1 MLLLCNYYVTYRCNA
16 YCEFCHFGDHTN
28 FKDTPYANLDDFKS
42 NVTQIAELGVKF
54 IDLTGGEPLLHKDI
68 AEMAKFAHDLK
79 MQTSITSNGLLY
91 HKFAEK
97 LAENINLLH
106 FSLDSPDEEE
116 HNRIRKV
123 DCYKS
128 VFKSIDIAKSL
139 GEFPDILFTVTN
151 DTYKKL
157 PRMHEIAQQ
166 HDLVLLVNPVF
177 SYFGNPGL
185 SNEAN
190 DFVDQYCDSKMDIYL
205 NKGFMKLRRD
215 GGNDINNPSCKAV
228 SRVIVIS
235 PTNEIILPCY
245 HFSNDKITIDKPI
258 NEIRQSEKIKHF
270 IKMEGRFDF
279 CQGCT
284 VNCYFEPS
292 FAFPTNL
299 YAISSLTSKFKYSY
313 NKLIKQ
319 KIKKKFIQT
328 SGIE

>member
-1 MLLLCNYYVTYRCNA
+1 MLLLCNYYLTYRCNA
-16 YCEFCHFGDHTN
+16 YCEFCHFGVHDD
-28 FKDTPYANLDDFKS
+28 FKDTPYAKISDFKS
-42 NVTQIAELGVKF
+42 NVRQLAEMGVKF
-54 IDLTGGEPLLHKDI
+54 IDLTGGEPLLHREI
-68 AEMAKFAHDLK
+68 HLMAEFAKEMK
-79 MQTSITSNGLLY
+79 MQTSITTNTLLY
-91 HKFAEK
+91 PKYAER
-97 LAENINLLH
+97 LAGKINLLH

-128 VFKSIDIAKSL
+128 IFKSIEIAISL

-151 DTYKKL
+151 ETFKKL
-157 PRMHEIAQQ
+157 PRMHELAER

-185 SNEAN
+185 SA
-190 DFVDQYCDSKMDIYL
+190 DAVDYIDEYCDGKMNIYL

-235 PTNEIILPCY
+235 PYNEIILPCY
-245 HFSNDKITIDKPI
+245 HFANDKIAVDRPLS
-258 NEIRQSEKIKHF
+258 EIRKSDKIKYF
-270 IKMEGRFDF
+270 IENEGKFDF
-279 CQGCT
+279 CNGCT

-299 YAISSLTSKFKYSY
+299 YAAASLTSKFKYGY
-313 NKLIKQ
+313 NKLVKQ
-319 KIKKKFIQT
+319 KLFKKNNLKVKT
-328 SGIE
+328 N

>member
-16 YCEFCHFGDHTN
+16 FCEFCHFGDHTN

-42 NVTQIAELGVKF
+42 NVEQLAKLGVKF
-54 IDLTGGEPLLHKDI
+54 MDLTGGEPLLHKDI
-68 AEMAKFAHDLK
+68 HLMAEFAHELR
-79 MQTSITSNGLLY
+79 MQTSITTNTLLY
-91 HKFAEK
+91 PKFAEK
-97 LAENINLLH
+97 LAGKINLFH

-128 VFKSIDIAKSL
+128 IFRSIEIAKSL
-139 GEFPDILFTVTN
+139 GEFPDVLFTVTN
-151 DTYKKL
+151 ETYKKL
-157 PRMHEIAQQ
+157 PRMHELAAKY
-166 HDLVLLVNPVF
+166 DLVLLVNPVF

-185 SNEAN
+185 TQEA
-190 DFVDQYCDSKMDIYL
+190 VDSVDEYCDSKMDVYL
-205 NKGFMKLRRD
+205 NKAFMKLRRD

-228 SRVIVIS
+228 SRVVVIS
-235 PTNEIILPCY
+235 PYNEIILPCY
-245 HFSNDKITIDKPI
+245 HFADDKIKIDRPI
-258 NEIRQSEKIKHF
+258 SEIRKSDKIKHF
-270 IKMEGRFDF
+270 LKMEGRFDF

-299 YAISSLTSKFKYSY
+299 YAISSLTSKFKYGY

-319 KIKKKFIQT
+319 KFKKKLI
-328 SGIE
+328 SKPESN

>member
-1 MLLLCNYYVTYRCNA
+1 MLLLCNYYVTFKCNA
-16 YCEFCHFGDHTN
+16 FCEFCHFADHEK
-28 FKDTPYANLDDFKS
+28 FKHTRNASLEDFKS
-42 NVTQIAELGVKF
+42 NVSQLAELGVKF
-54 IDLTGGEPLLHKDI
+54 IDLTGGEPLLNKDI
-68 AEMAKFAHDLK
+68 AEMAKFARSLN

-97 LAENINLLH
+97 LAGNINLLH

-116 HNRIRKV
+116 HNKIRNV

-128 VFKSIDIAKSL
+128 VLRSLDIAKSL
-139 GEFPDILFTVTN
+139 GEYPDILFTVTN
-151 DTYKKL
+151 ETYKKL

-166 HDLVLLVNPVF
+166 YDLVLLVNPVF

-185 SNEAN
+185 NEEAI
-190 DFVDQYCDSKMDIYL
+190 DYVDEYCDGKLDVYL

-235 PTNEIILPCY
+235 PDNEIILPCY
-245 HFSNDKITIDKPI
+245 HFASDRIPIDRPI
-258 NEIRQSEKIKHF
+258 KEIRQTEKYKYF
-270 IKMEGRFDF
+270 LENEGRFDF

-313 NKLIKQ
+313 NKLVKQ
-319 KIKKKFIQT
+319 KIKKITHT
-328 SGIE
+328 SR